1 MKLKKIASLALAG
14 IMAVS
19 MLAGCKDGTGNG
31 NSGSSSEN
39 TNTASNFTQTVLAK
53 TSEYAR
59 SILTVNDDENLDKAV
74 AYVCDN
80 SIVNSYQVGMT
91 VEIVNNGT
99 YKELY
104 ANAVKYLPTSDYT
117 WSTMNSWDFSG
128 VAKDNETFVGMYVVG
143 GKMTDEWIANELAT
157 KIDGW
162 VKNMT
167 DEECKYSIK
176 IVKGTCQNDD
186 DVSEYKTSTIV
197 GVLVDVD
204 NTTDN
209 H

>member
-19 MLAGCKDGTGNG
+19 MLAGCKDGGNG

-53 TSEYAR
+53 TSEYTR
-59 SILTVNDDENLDKAV
+59 SILTVNNDENLDKAV

-80 SIVNSYQVGMT
+80 SVVNSYQTDMKVVVGNT
-91 VEIVNNGT
+91 Y
-99 YKELY
+99 YKELL
-104 ANAVKYLPTSDYT
+104 ANAQKYLPTTDYQWT
-117 WSTMNSWDFSG
+117 DMETWDFSVIG
-128 VAKDNETFVGMYVVG
+128 NDQTFVGMYVVG
-143 GKMTDEWIANELAT
+143 GKMTDEWIANELAK
-157 KIDGW
+157 KIDDMW
-162 VKNMT
+162 VSGMNN
-167 DEECKYSIK
+167 DECKYSIK

-186 DVSEYKTSTIV
+186 NVTAYETSTIV
-197 GVLVDVD
+197 GVLVDID

>member
-19 MLAGCKDGTGNG
+19 MLTACGEGAGNG

-53 TSEYAR
+53 TSEYTR
-59 SILTVNDDENLDKAV
+59 GILTVNNDENLDKAV

-80 SIVNSYQVGMT
+80 SIVNSYQDKMDT
-91 VEIVNNGT
+91 IIFNSTYVELL
-99 YKELY
+99 E
-104 ANAVKYLPTSDYT
+104 NAKKYLPESDYT
-117 WSTMNSWDFSG
+117 WTDMTNWNFDG
-128 VAKDNETFVGMYVVG
+128 AAGNDETFVGMYVVG
-143 GKMTDEWIANELAT
+143 GKMTDEWIANELAK

-162 VKNMT
+162 VSGMN
-167 DEECKYSIK
+167 DDECKYSIK

-186 DVSEYKTSTIV
+186 KVTAYETSTIV
-197 GVLVDVD
+197 GVLVDID

>member
-19 MLAGCKDGTGNG
+19 MLAGCKDGGNS

-53 TSEYAR
+53 TSEYTR
-59 SILTVNDDENLDKAV
+59 GILTVNNDENLDKAV

-80 SIVNSYQVGMT
+80 SIVNSYQTEMET
-91 VEIVNNGT
+91 IIDDST
-99 YKELY
+99 YVELY
-104 ANAVKYLPTSDYT
+104 DNAKKYLPESDYNWNT
-117 WSTMNSWDFSG
+117 LKNWDFNG
-128 VAKDNETFVGMYVVG
+128 VGDDDQTFVGMYVVG

-157 KIDGW
+157 KIDNW
-162 VKNMT
+162 VKGMT
-167 DEECKYSIK
+167 NDECKYSIK